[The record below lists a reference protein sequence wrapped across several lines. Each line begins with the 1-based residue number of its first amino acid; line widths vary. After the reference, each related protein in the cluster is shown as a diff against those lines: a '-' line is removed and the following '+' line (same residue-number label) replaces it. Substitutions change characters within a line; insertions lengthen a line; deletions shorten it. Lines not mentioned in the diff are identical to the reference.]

1 MRGMVIDCRSLEY
14 WMNWRI
20 LTIRRE
26 IGLKLRDASEI
37 LFRGTSIRESMVERD
52 RFRMVSIHG
61 TKDSDPV
68 FIGISLKVCWYL

>member
-1 MRGMVIDCRSLEY
+1 
-14 WMNWRI
+14 MNWRI

-37 LFRGTSIRESMVERD
+37 LFRGTLIGASMVERD
-52 RFRMVSIHG
+52 GFRMVTIHG

-68 FIGISLKVCWYL
+68 FIGISLKVSWILSK